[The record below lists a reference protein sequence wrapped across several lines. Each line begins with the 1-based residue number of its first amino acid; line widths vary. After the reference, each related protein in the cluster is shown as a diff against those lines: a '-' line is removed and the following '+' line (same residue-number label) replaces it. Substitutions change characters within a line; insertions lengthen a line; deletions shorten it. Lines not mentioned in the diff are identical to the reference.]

1 MKAVLIQPNEIPVE
15 KALHVSQD
23 LSGAD
28 LVAEILRNELAAQK
42 VCSRRTLCNKV
53 VALAEPIQKTS
64 VDHVKEVLT
73 ELESNGDVTKGMA
86 GLIATSP
93 LRAVKV
99 GPKRYSL
106 HGCVPARTL
115 KKTFIGMELFWGI
128 NRLLV
133 VEDDNADISE
143 KVQSAGG
150 ILLSP
155 ERWAGLMRT
164 PFADRKWIDS
174 LESLL
179 ENQKI
184 PAGALDEG
192 INDGWQCYSPEQYGK
207 AQNLRWEKSDKG
219 SGNFWRGW
227 HERGWY
233 VFAWTN
239 GESPSIA
246 PCLKLNSDQAIRSMF
261 ALDRDVNNPVPIS
274 VNKENKRISF
284 RIAGFLP
291 ISEYRYLTTLG
302 EYEGKYSNYFCFNLP
317 SDIWEEVSQK
327 LEERLGIKSE
337 LEEL

>member
-1 MKAVLIQPNEIPVE
+1 MKAVLIQPHQIPVE
-15 KALHVSQD
+15 RALHVSQD

-42 VCSRRTLCNKV
+42 VCSRKTLCNKGA
-53 VALAEPIQKTS
+53 ALAEPIQKTS

-86 GLIATSP
+86 GLIAASP

-99 GPKRYSL
+99 GPDRYRL
-106 HGCVPARTL
+106 HGCVPARIL
-115 KKTFIGMELFWGI
+115 KQTFIGMELFWGI
-128 NRLLV
+128 NRMLV

-143 KVQSAGG
+143 KVQSVGG

-155 ERWAGLMRT
+155 ERWSGLNRT
-164 PFADRKWIDS
+164 PVADGKWIAS
-174 LESLL
+174 LEFLL

-184 PAGALDEG
+184 HAGALDDG
-192 INDGWQCYSPEQYGK
+192 INDGWQCYLSEEPRK
-207 AQNLRWEKSDKG
+207 AQNLRWKKSDAGGGKL
-219 SGNFWRGW
+219 WRGW

-239 GESPSIA
+239 GESPSNA
-246 PCLKLNSDQAIRSMF
+246 ACLKLNSDQAIRSMF
-261 ALDRDVNNPVPIS
+261 ALDRDGDNPVPIS
-274 VNKENKRISF
+274 VNKENKQIIF

-302 EYEGKYSNYFCFNLP
+302 EYKGKYSNYFCFNLP
-317 SDIWEEVSQK
+317 SNIWEEVSQK

-337 LEEL
+337 LDEL